1 MNMNGIN
8 GYQVYQNNYSSK
20 LPYGNTYEKS
30 SEAKA
35 ETGLKEPKDIYEKI
49 NIAEVRKEPAA
60 LSDKAKELLDKLK
73 KTYNNMDF
81 TVASYSSTEEAQRY
95 LAGGTKEYSVLID
108 PALLEQM
115 AADEETE
122 KKYTNLLES
131 ATNQLADIK
140 EELGEEEAVTRLGIS
155 FAADGTTQF
164 FAELEKAGNR
174 QKERIEQIKAEKQE
188 AQKEEENKKA
198 QNDAKEEIAE
208 KLPYEKTKRVR
219 LYADTMEELLE
230 KIREIDWNAVKPD
243 SMKTDPAVQAG
254 SIINFE
260 I

>member
-35 ETGLKEPKDIYEKI
+35 EAGLKEPKDIYEKS

-115 AADEETE
+115 AADEEIE

-155 FAADGTTQF
+155 FAANCVPSFEDVLCRTGKGRKQTEGTNR
-164 FAELEKAGNR
+164 ADKGRKAGS
-174 QKERIEQIKAEKQE
+174 
-188 AQKEEENKKA
+188 
-198 QNDAKEEIAE
+198 
-208 KLPYEKTKRVR
+208 TKGRR
-219 LYADTMEELLE
+219 
-230 KIREIDWNAVKPD
+230 K
-243 SMKTDPAVQAG
+243 
-254 SIINFE
+254 
-260 I
+260 